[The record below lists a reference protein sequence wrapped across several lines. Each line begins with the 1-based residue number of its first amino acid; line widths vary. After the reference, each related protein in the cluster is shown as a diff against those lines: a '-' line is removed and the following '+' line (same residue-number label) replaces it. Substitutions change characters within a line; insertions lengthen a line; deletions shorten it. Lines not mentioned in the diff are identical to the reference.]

1 MRNCKNVRGGRS
13 AFGGHQYGSSNGG
26 CSSNYRDC

>member
-1 MRNCKNVRGGRS
+1 MANCRNVRGGRS
-13 AFGGHQYGSSNGG
+13 AFSGHKFGGSIGG